1 MKVLIAYASEQGA
14 IIDAIVDTCRRIKLG
29 VDLYEVS
36 HGETALESGLYERLS
51 SSSSV
56 LLVISQERFSEG
68 WVVFSVGY
76 MLGRGDRGLLYIPF
90 MEREIPE
97 YFKKLSI
104 ASSQKEL
111 EYYYREEKRIWNQR
125 IAVERAKTKLAAK
138 GISFTEPAFIKCV
151 ERGEKTAV
159 RCFLAAGFSPNVR
172 NEKGVPLLSLAVR
185 NRKKEL
191 IPMLLSAG
199 ADLNII
205 SPDNGNSPLMDA
217 AAIGERDIVERFIES
232 GANLNVQSKNGQT
245 ALILAVGKGSYDI
258 AEKLIRSGADISI
271 KDNLGMSAIQ
281 YARLFKRND
290 IIKVIEHCVN

>member
-205 SPDNGNSPLMDA
+205 SPDNGNSPLMDVYRERCKSKCTEQERPDSPHSGG
-217 AAIGERDIVERFIES
+217 GERVLRYS
-232 GANLNVQSKNGQT
+232 RKTHQ
-245 ALILAVGKGSYDI
+245 
-258 AEKLIRSGADISI
+258 IRSRYINQRQSWNVCYSVCAS
-271 KDNLGMSAIQ
+271 
-281 YARLFKRND
+281 F
-290 IIKVIEHCVN
+290 